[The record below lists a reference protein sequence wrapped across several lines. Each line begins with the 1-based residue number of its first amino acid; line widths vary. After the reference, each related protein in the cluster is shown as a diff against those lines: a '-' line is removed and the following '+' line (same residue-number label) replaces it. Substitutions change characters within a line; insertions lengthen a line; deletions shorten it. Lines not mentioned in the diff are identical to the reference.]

1 MLAGWLREGRCIV
14 EVVGKVVHPQLE
26 TAAAAEGRT
35 EGSKGR
41 ERDRERGGKYDRRT
55 G

>member
-26 TAAAAEGRT
+26 AAAAAAEGRT
-35 EGSKGR
+35 KGSKGR
-41 ERDRERGGKYDRRT
+41 DRHREMGWV
-55 G
+55 